1 MITITRNGV
10 TYPIHG
16 QRYTLSHSRLVVDGR
31 PVPFPWL
38 PSNRRAPS
46 IVGVALAVL
55 VLLSSPV
62 VSR

>member
-1 MITITRNGV
+1 MITITRDGV
-10 TYPIHG
+10 VYPIHG

-46 IVGVALAVL
+46 IVGVALAMMLRVA
-55 VLLSSPV
+55 S
-62 VSR
+62 